1 MFLYTDRNTIINNN
15 IFVSFEHLKTIYRDF
30 DIRGKYPEEIT
41 DDEVYKIARA
51 LALHFGV
58 KKVAV
63 GYDIRPSAE
72 ALYTALARGFVES
85 GVDVI
90 NLGLCTTPMS
100 YYMCGS
106 TDVDMT
112 VMITAS
118 HMPSEYNG
126 LKITVEDARPVTGDV
141 LKIIQK
147 IVGTHTFSEEIT
159 HGSITTHALQADWI
173 NRFKKEHDLS
183 DANLSVV
190 IDPANMIGIME
201 IPTFKAF
208 EPDLTVYT
216 IFDEY
221 DHTCPNHE
229 ANPIKH
235 EVLASLAEEVRCRQA
250 DLGIAFD
257 GDADRVGFVD
267 EMGSTVPSDLIGALL
282 ARYVLAKYPSATI
295 VTDVRSSRSL
305 IDEVNRLGGRIVRE
319 KVGHTHIR
327 TRMRQE
333 DAVLGIELSGHF
345 FFKDSYFSEGGP
357 LPAFIILELMKR
369 AKKPLSTLISE
380 VQKYYHSGEIN
391 SHIEKTPDKVYQSI
405 CMAFPT
411 LTPIRQDGLTLETE
425 DWWCNIRPSA
435 NDPVLRLNLEAN
447 NKQEME
453 EMRDKLLGI
462 IRT

>member
-1 MFLYTDRNTIINNN
+1 
-15 IFVSFEHLKTIYRDF
+15 VSFDHLKTIYRDF

-41 DDEVYKIARA
+41 DEEVYKIARA
-51 LALHFGV
+51 LALHFKV

-72 ALYTALARGFVES
+72 ALYTALSKGFVES

-90 NLGLCTTPMS
+90 NLGLSTTPMS

-141 LKIIQK
+141 LKVIQN
-147 IVGTHTFSEEIT
+147 IVGTHTFSEETT

-173 NRFKKEHDLS
+173 NRFKKKHDLS
-183 DANLSVV
+183 GAQLSVV

-208 EPDLTVYT
+208 EPDLTVHT

-235 EVLASLAEEVRCRQA
+235 EVLASLAEEVRCRKA
-250 DLGIAFD
+250 NLGIAFD

-267 EMGSTVPSDLIGALL
+267 ETGTPVPSDLIGALL
-282 ARYVLAKYPSATI
+282 ARYVLREHTGATI

-305 IDEVNRLGGRIVRE
+305 VDEVTRLGGKVVRE

-327 TRMRQE
+327 TRMRKE

-345 FFKDSYFSEGGP
+345 FFKESYFSEGGP
-357 LPAFIILELMKR
+357 LPAFMILELLKETG
-369 AKKPLSTLISE
+369 KPLSALITE
-380 VQKYYHSGEIN
+380 VRKHYHSGEIN
-391 SHIEKTPDKVYQSI
+391 SHITTATEEIYANI
-405 CMAFPT
+405 CAAFSE
-411 LTPIRQDGLTLETE
+411 LTPIRQDGLTLEAP
-425 DWWCNIRPSA
+425 DWWCNVRPSA
-435 NDPVLRLNLEAN
+435 NDPVMRLNLEADTR
-447 NKQEME
+447 ERME
-453 EMRDKLLGI
+453 ERRDQLLAI
-462 IRT
+462 IRS